1 MTKLQYITEVYFAQR
16 GDEMFENVGGGEL
29 IVILLVILIFFG
41 PKKMPE
47 LGKNLGKG
55 IREFKN
61 AMRDIQ
67 EGVEK
72 SIKEP
77 PPPPPPPEN
86 K

>member
-1 MTKLQYITEVYFAQR
+1 
-16 GDEMFENVGGGEL
+16 MFENVGGGEL
-29 IVILLVILIFFG
+29 LVVLFVILIFFG

-72 SIKEP
+72 SMKDP
-77 PPPPPPPEN
+77 PPPPPPDP

>member
-1 MTKLQYITEVYFAQR
+1 MLENLGGDKL
-16 GDEMFENVGGGEL
+16 L
-29 IVILLVILIFFG
+29 IILLVAFIFFG

-55 IREFKN
+55 IREFRK
-61 AMRDIQ
+61 AMQDIQ
-67 EGVEK
+67 DGVQK

-77 PPPPPPPEN
+77 PHPDG

>member
-1 MTKLQYITEVYFAQR
+1 LFII
-16 GDEMFENVGGGEL
+16 DEGTAMFENVGGGEL
-29 IVILLVILIFFG
+29 LVVLFVILIFFG

-72 SIKEP
+72 SMKDGT

>member
-1 MTKLQYITEVYFAQR
+1 
-16 GDEMFENVGGGEL
+16 
-29 IVILLVILIFFG
+29 
-41 PKKMPE
+41 MPE

-61 AMRDIQ
+61 AMKDIQ

-72 SIKEP
+72 SMKDPPSP
-77 PPPPPPPEN
+77 PPPPPDN

>member
-1 MTKLQYITEVYFAQR
+1 
-16 GDEMFENVGGGEL
+16 MFENVGGSEL
-29 IVILLVILIFFG
+29 LVILFVILIFFG

-72 SIKEP
+72 SMKDP
-77 PPPPPPPEN
+77 PPPPPPTPPPDT

>member
-1 MTKLQYITEVYFAQR
+1 MRRKGHV
-16 GDEMFENVGGGEL
+16 ENVGGGEL
-29 IVILLVILIFFG
+29 LVILFVILIFFG

-61 AMRDIQ
+61 AMKDIQ

-72 SIKEP
+72 SIEGSTFTASP
-77 PPPPPPPEN
+77 PPDN

>member
-1 MTKLQYITEVYFAQR
+1 
-16 GDEMFENVGGGEL
+16 MFENVGGGEL
-29 IVILLVILIFFG
+29 LVVLFVILIFFG

-61 AMRDIQ
+61 AMRDLQ

-72 SIKEP
+72 SMKGAP
-77 PPPPPPPEN
+77 PPPPPSPEN

>member
-1 MTKLQYITEVYFAQR
+1 
-16 GDEMFENVGGGEL
+16 MFENVGGGEL
-29 IVILLVILIFFG
+29 LVILFVILIFFG

-72 SIKEP
+72 SMKDT
-77 PPPPPPPEN
+77 PPPPESPYSPPAPPPSPQEN

>member
-1 MTKLQYITEVYFAQR
+1 
-16 GDEMFENVGGGEL
+16 MFENVGGGEI

-77 PPPPPPPEN
+77 PPPPPPSPPPEN

>member
-1 MTKLQYITEVYFAQR
+1 
-16 GDEMFENVGGGEL
+16 MFENVGGGEL
-29 IVILLVILIFFG
+29 LVILFVILIFFG

-61 AMRDIQ
+61 AMKDIQ

-72 SIKEP
+72 SMKDPPSP
-77 PPPPPPPEN
+77 PPPPPDN

>member
-1 MTKLQYITEVYFAQR
+1 
-16 GDEMFENVGGGEL
+16 MFENVGGGEL
-29 IVILLVILIFFG
+29 LVILFVILIFFG

-72 SIKEP
+72 SMKDPPSP
-77 PPPPPPPEN
+77 PPPPPDN

>member
-1 MTKLQYITEVYFAQR
+1 
-16 GDEMFENVGGGEL
+16 MFENVGGGEL
-29 IVILLVILIFFG
+29 LVILLVILIFFG

-55 IREFKN
+55 IREFRK
-61 AMRDIQ
+61 DIQ

-77 PPPPPPPEN
+77 PPPPPSD
-86 K
+86 KK

>member
-1 MTKLQYITEVYFAQR
+1 
-16 GDEMFENVGGGEL
+16 MFENVGGGEL
-29 IVILLVILIFFG
+29 LVILFVILIFFG

-67 EGVEK
+67 DGVEK
-72 SIKEP
+72 SMKDP
-77 PPPPPPPEN
+77 PPPPPPPPSSPES

>member
-1 MTKLQYITEVYFAQR
+1 
-16 GDEMFENVGGGEL
+16 MFENVGGGEL
-29 IVILLVILIFFG
+29 LVILFVILIFFG

-47 LGKNLGKG
+47 LGKNLGKV

-61 AMRDIQ
+61 AMKDIQ

-72 SIKEP
+72 SMKDPPSP
-77 PPPPPPPEN
+77 PPPPPDN

>member
-1 MTKLQYITEVYFAQR
+1 VKYTGGKV
-16 GDEMFENVGGGEL
+16 MFENVGGGEL
-29 IVILLVILIFFG
+29 LVILFVILIFFG

-72 SIKEP
+72 SMKDP
-77 PPPPPPPEN
+77 PPPPPPDP

>member
-1 MTKLQYITEVYFAQR
+1 
-16 GDEMFENVGGGEL
+16 MFENVGGGEL
-29 IVILLVILIFFG
+29 LVILFVILVFFG

-61 AMRDIQ
+61 AMKDIQ

-72 SIKEP
+72 SMKDPPSP
-77 PPPPPPPEN
+77 PPPPPDN

>member
-1 MTKLQYITEVYFAQR
+1 
-16 GDEMFENVGGGEL
+16 MFENVGGGEL
-29 IVILLVILIFFG
+29 LVVLFVILIFFG

-72 SIKEP
+72 SMKDGT

>member
-16 GDEMFENVGGGEL
+16 GDGMFENVGGGEL

-77 PPPPPPPEN
+77 PPPPPPEN